1 MSELLGLYAL
11 WLREVKVYSRERSRI
26 ASSVFTPIL
35 WLFVFGK
42 GLGATISIG
51 GLAYDIFLY
60 PGIIAMSTLFTSL
73 FFGVYI
79 VWDKRVDFLK
89 EVLVSPLSRTTVF
102 LGKVLGGMT
111 DTIIQVTILLLLA
124 PFLGISIGPRT
135 IVLIYGTVFFLSL
148 GIVSIGLIIGSVMES
163 PEGFGLVVSFVAY
176 PLFFLSGALFP
187 IWNLPPWLRAFVML
201 DPVTYGVDALRTVIL
216 GGGAIPLEVSFAV
229 LTAFSAAMV
238 YIGTKA
244 FERMKAY

>member
-1 MSELLGLYAL
+1 MSQLLGLYAL

-26 ASSVFTPIL
+26 ASSIFTPIL

-42 GLGATISIG
+42 GLGSSISISG
-51 GLAYDIFLY
+51 ISYDVFIY
-60 PGIIAMSTLFTSL
+60 PGILAMSTLFTSL

-79 VWDKRVDFLK
+79 VWDRKVDFLK
-89 EVLVSPLSRTTVF
+89 EVLVAPLSRTTIF

-111 DTIIQVTILLLLA
+111 DAFIQVTLLLLLA
-124 PFLGISIGPRT
+124 PVIGIKLHASAILLSYT
-135 IVLIYGTVFFLSL
+135 AIFFLSL
-148 GIVSIGLIIGSVMES
+148 GIVSIGLIIGSLMDS

-187 IWNLPPWLRAFVML
+187 IENLPSWLSAFVYL
-201 DPVTYGVDALRTVIL
+201 DPVTYGVDALRQFIL
-216 GGGAIPLEVSFAV
+216 GEGMLPLSLNYAA
-229 LTAFSAAMV
+229 LILFSLLMV
-238 YIGTKA
+238 YLGTIA

>member
-1 MSELLGLYAL
+1 MNQILGLYAM
-11 WLREVKVYSRERSRI
+11 WLREVKVYTREKSRV
-26 ASSVFTPIL
+26 ASSIFTPIL

-42 GLGATISIG
+42 GLGETVSIEG
-51 GLAYDIFLY
+51 MAYDTFIY

-89 EVLVSPLSRTTVF
+89 EVLVSPLSRTTIF
-102 LGKVLGGMT
+102 LGKVLGGMS
-111 DTIIQVTILLLLA
+111 DSFIQVTILLALGPFFGFPFTPLTVLLVYMTI
-124 PFLGISIGPRT
+124 FL
-135 IVLIYGTVFFLSL
+135 LSL
-148 GIVSIGLIIGSVMES
+148 GIVSIGLIIGSIMES

-187 IWNLPPWLRAFVML
+187 IDNLPSWLAPFVYL
-201 DPVTYGVDALRTVIL
+201 DPVTYGVDALRQIIL
-216 GGGAIPLEVSFAV
+216 GTGKFAIPFDLSV
-229 LTAFSAAMV
+229 LLGFSAIMV
-238 YIGTKA
+238 YLGTIA

>member
-1 MSELLGLYAL
+1 MNRTLGLYAM

-26 ASSVFTPIL
+26 LSSFATPVL

-42 GLGATISIG
+42 GLGASVSIEGIS
-51 GLAYDIFLY
+51 YDIFIY
-60 PGIIAMSTLFTSL
+60 PGILAMSTLFTSL

-79 VWDKRVDFLK
+79 VWDKKVDFLK
-89 EVLVSPLSRTTVF
+89 EVLVSPQSRTIIF

-111 DTIIQVTILLLLA
+111 DTFIQVTVLLLLG
-124 PFLGISIGPRT
+124 PMFNLPIGLRTILLTYTTIFLLSIG
-135 IVLIYGTVFFLSL
+135 IL
-148 GIVSIGLIIGSVMES
+148 SIGLIIGSVMES

-187 IWNLPPWLRAFVML
+187 IENLPSWLAPFVLL
-201 DPVTYGVDALRTVIL
+201 DPVTYGVDSLRQIIL
-216 GGGAIPLEVSFAV
+216 GAGRFPV
-229 LTAFSAAMV
+229 LFSISILLGFSVIMV
-238 YIGTKA
+238 YLGTIA

>member
-1 MSELLGLYAL
+1 MSQLLGLYAM
-11 WLREVKVYSRERSRI
+11 WLREVKVYSREKSRI
-26 ASSVFTPIL
+26 ASSVFTPLL

-42 GLGATISIG
+42 GLGASISIEG
-51 GLAYDIFLY
+51 FSYDVFIY

-79 VWDKRVDFLK
+79 VWDKKVDFLK
-89 EVLVSPLSRTTVF
+89 EVLVSPLSRTTIF

-111 DTIIQVTILLLLA
+111 DAFIQVTILLFLA
-124 PFLGISIGPRT
+124 PFFGFKLGFLSVALAYAAI
-135 IVLIYGTVFFLSL
+135 FFMSL

-187 IWNLPPWLRAFVML
+187 IDNLPSWLSPFVYL
-201 DPVTYGVDALRTVIL
+201 DPVTYGVDALREIIL
-216 GGGAIPLEVSFAV
+216 GAGRLNLLSSFSV
-229 LTAFSAAMV
+229 LITFSIVVV
-238 YIGTKA
+238 YIGTVA

>member
-1 MSELLGLYAL
+1 M
-11 WLREVKVYSRERSRI
+11 WLRELKVYSREKSRI

-42 GLGATISIG
+42 GLGSTISIQDFS
-51 GLAYDIFLY
+51 YDVFIY
-60 PGIIAMSTLFTSL
+60 PGIVAMSTLFTSL

-89 EVLVSPLSRTTVF
+89 EVLVSPLSRTTIF

-111 DTIIQVTILLLLA
+111 DTFIQITILLLFA
-124 PFLGISIGPRT
+124 PILGIPLTLPMIL
-135 IVLIYGTVFFLSL
+135 IVYFTVFFLSL

-187 IWNLPPWLRAFVML
+187 IDNLPAWLATFIYL
-201 DPVTYGVDALRTVIL
+201 DPITYGVDALRGTIL
-216 GGGAIPLEVSFAV
+216 GVGAQPIALDLTVLIAFAGVMV
-229 LTAFSAAMV
+229 LL
-238 YIGTKA
+238 GTKA